1 MGGQGD
7 ACCQRREKNKCIE
20 PTNKIK
26 NNGGRKNNNY
36 NLKEE
41 IIYLFRYRGLG
52 SQIRQK

>member
-1 MGGQGD
+1 M
-7 ACCQRREKNKCIE
+7 EE
-20 PTNKIK
+20 E
-26 NNGGRKNNNY
+26 KNNNY